1 MATTATS
8 HVGPRPPRAI
18 DHDPNQID
26 VMRRF
31 AFRGFYGDA
40 SRPDVSS
47 RAQLERLLADDAED
61 IAAARRAGKDSD
73 W

>member
-1 MATTATS
+1 
-8 HVGPRPPRAI
+8 
-18 DHDPNQID
+18 
-26 VMRRF
+26 MRRF